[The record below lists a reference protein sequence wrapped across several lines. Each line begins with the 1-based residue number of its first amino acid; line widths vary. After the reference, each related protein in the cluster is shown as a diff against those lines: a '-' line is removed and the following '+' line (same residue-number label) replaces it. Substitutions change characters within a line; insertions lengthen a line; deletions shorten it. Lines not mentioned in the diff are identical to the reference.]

1 MIIGN
6 TFPMTLVPQ
15 GANVIIQ
22 HSSLAE
28 LQAAKEADDARGMPL
43 ASFWGHANT
52 MASANKLLGFDV
64 TPATERPALKAG
76 PRNWTLPL
84 PEGEASDTTIWVV
97 SPIYTAGFRPAIG
110 IEVTPEQIKGW
121 QVLKVSIV

>member
-1 MIIGN
+1 MILGN
-6 TFPMTLVPQ
+6 TFPMTLVPA
-15 GANVIIQ
+15 GADVIIQ

-28 LQAAKEADDARGMPL
+28 LKSAKELDEARGMPL

-52 MASANKLLGFDV
+52 MTSANKLLGFDV

-76 PRNWTLPL
+76 LRNWTLPL
-84 PEGEASDTTIWVV
+84 PGGEVSDTTIWVV
-97 SPIYTAGFRPAIG
+97 SPIYTDGFRPAIG
-110 IEVTPEQIKGW
+110 IEVTPEQIRGW

>member
-6 TFPMTLVPQ
+6 TFPMTLVPA

-22 HSSLAE
+22 HSSLVA

-52 MASANKLLGFDV
+52 IVSANKLLGFDV
-64 TPATERPALKAG
+64 TPATERPALRAE
-76 PRNWTLPL
+76 PQCWSLPL
-84 PEGEASDTTIWVV
+84 SLPQVRVYDTTIWVV
-97 SPIYTAGFRPAIG
+97 SPIYADGFRPSA
-110 IEVTPEQIKGW
+110 
-121 QVLKVSIV
+121 